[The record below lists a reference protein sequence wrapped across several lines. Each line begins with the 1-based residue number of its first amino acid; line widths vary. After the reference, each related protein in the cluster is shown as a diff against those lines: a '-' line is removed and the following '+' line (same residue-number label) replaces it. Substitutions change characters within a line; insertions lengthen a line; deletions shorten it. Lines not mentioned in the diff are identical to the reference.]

1 MKIKKSMLK
10 RIIQEEMGK
19 LSERVDPSTL
29 EIDPEA
35 MEFSVMAEPD
45 REGEGGDPRR
55 IKGRIDKYK
64 GRFLPKA
71 ASGEEYF
78 NPEYSGR
85 QVSGMLSAQLR
96 DTLNMEMTA
105 LGFDAAAVQ
114 AAQQR
119 VGKSEVMGQAL
130 QSLLD
135 VAARAKTKRD
145 REAIKAAVAAIA
157 GIKYGFSLPDM
168 DFGEE
173 A

>member
-10 RIIQEEMGK
+10 RIIQEEMTK
-19 LSERVDPSTL
+19 ISERVDPSTL

-45 REGEGGDPRR
+45 RPGEVGDPRR
-55 IKGRIDKYK
+55 IRGRVDKYK

-71 ASGEEYF
+71 MAGEDYF
-78 NPEYSGR
+78 DPEHSGR

-96 DTLNMEMTA
+96 DTLNMQMTN
-105 LGFDAAAVQ
+105 LGFDAAAIA

-119 VGKSEVMGQAL
+119 VGKSEIMGQAL

-135 VAARAKTKRD
+135 VAANARTKRD

-157 GIKYGFSLPDM
+157 GIKYGFSLPDI

-173 A
+173 V